1 MSAAPFVWTDKFL
14 LGYGPMDAVHR
25 EFVEL
30 VSGLLSCADEQV
42 AAQLDAFIEH
52 AESHFGDELEL
63 MQSTGFPPMQ
73 CHADEHA
80 AVLSSSKEVRQLV
93 AAGNIDIARK
103 LAAELA
109 RWFPGHADYMDS
121 ALAHWIV
128 KKRTGGAPVVLKR
141 GIKSTVP
148 VE

>member
-1 MSAAPFVWTDKFL
+1 MSAFEWTDKFL
-14 LGYGPMDAVHR
+14 LGYDPMDTTHR

-30 VSGLLSCADEQV
+30 VNGLLTCPDDEM
-42 AAQLDAFIEH
+42 AARLAAFVTH
-52 AESHFGDELEL
+52 AEQHFGDELKWMEA
-63 MQSTGFPPMQ
+63 TDFPAMQ

-80 AVLSSSKEVRQLV
+80 AVLKSTQEVQALV
-93 AAGNIDIARK
+93 AAGNVEIARK

-128 KKRTGGAPVVLKR
+128 KKRTGGAPLVLKR
-141 GIKSTVP
+141 GIRSAETVD
-148 VE
+148 

>member
-1 MSAAPFVWTDKFL
+1 MTEASFEWSDKFL

-30 VSGLLSCADEQV
+30 VNALLTCSDAELP
-42 AAQLDAFIEH
+42 ARLDAFIEH
-52 AESHFGDELEL
+52 AERHFAEELEW
-63 MQSTGFPPMQ
+63 MQKTAFPPTQ

-80 AVLSSSKEVRQLV
+80 AVLRSTYEVRELV
-93 AAGNIDIARK
+93 AAGNVEIARK

-128 KKRTGGAPVVLKR
+128 KKRTGGAPLVLKR
-141 GIKSTVP
+141 GILASNS
-148 VE
+148 